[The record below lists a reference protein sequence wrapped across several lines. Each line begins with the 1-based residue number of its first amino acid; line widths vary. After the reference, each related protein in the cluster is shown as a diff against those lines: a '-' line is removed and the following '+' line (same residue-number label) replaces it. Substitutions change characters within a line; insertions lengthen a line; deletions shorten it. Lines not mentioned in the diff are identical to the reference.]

1 MAIGLDELETR
12 KCVENNRNLFE
23 DVAKGYM
30 DAKDVY
36 NVQYTILNYGKIL
49 DDMIDFIDGYD
60 EYSKGD
66 NKKFDGKVLTVS
78 KNFYDK
84 MFTDKSYRQKINLP
98 EFREI
103 NKEYLVKT
111 KKLQGIIESYLED
124 KNISSEMNSLL
135 NLTNNQYKK
144 LAKVCR
150 DDMKIWLWLTTSNS
164 KRFAYHIDDATR
176 AQFTNK
182 NAPVMHKYIKSD
194 VRTV

>member
-49 DDMIDFIDGYD
+49 DDMIDFVDGYD

-66 NKKFDGKVLTVS
+66 DKKFDGKVLTVS

-135 NLTNNQYKK
+135 RLTNNQYKK

-164 KRFAYHIDDATR
+164 KRFAYHIDDTTR

-182 NAPVMHKYIKSD
+182 NAPVMHKYVKSD